1 MIDLQYRGMSQQL
14 MDKISGMSY
23 FTVRADNTSA
33 ADITITLFDNR
44 SGFSVDASAENIVTN
59 KDDLLQ
65 INTEVGM
72 NPILVHF
79 IRLNK
84 RLYDT
89 LTDTQWL
96 KPISVYNQTPMG
108 AIVRKQIKPMNY
120 VSAMYNSNYDDILL
134 YFEEPFMIDME
145 RYLQWDIM
153 AKTQINVIFYYKQL
167 KISNFLFDYLEYHN
181 KKAEDILGINKVA
194 T

>member
-167 KISNFLFDYLEYHN
+167 KISNFLFDYLEYQN